1 MKVSI
6 IIPALDEARTVG
18 EVVAVAKRA
27 ASVSEVIVVSDGSS
41 DGTAAIARQAGADL
55 VVELSK
61 TVGKGGAVMAG
72 VDLAQGEVLVFLD
85 ADLIGLQPS
94 HIEQLVQPILR
105 KDADMIVGM
114 LGEDLLQVVAPYLV
128 GQRALTRGL
137 LLRAPDLRS
146 RGYALDYTLSRAA
159 RRQKWR
165 VRSVDLDAVKHRSKQ
180 KKYGLVRGYRF
191 KLQATRDHFISRT
204 SRRNRLFGWR
214 GGAAGLTVVL
224 MAYGLAGLFIPNTF
238 AGRLNVMP
246 QPTAADRI
254 LLVVAHN
261 DDELIAAGGYLAAA
275 LAAGSQITVVVVT
288 NGDGNKF
295 SAAVLSRR
303 VRPGPKEYIR
313 EGEVRQQE
321 SLAALHRLG
330 LPGEQ
335 VLFLGF
341 PDRGLEDL
349 LGTHWPKNAPYIS
362 PFTRTASP
370 PYGGAYQPSATY
382 TGDDLY
388 ALLAGI
394 AERLKPTIAIFHSDL
409 DEHPDHQALHAFVTM
424 VLDDLAQ
431 RFPGQRTARF
441 TFVIHADDYPRPLRY
456 SPKSALAPPPRV
468 QAEGRWL
475 KYDLTPAQVTLKTQ
489 AMHAYRSQYQS
500 PYLRLLL
507 NSFIRR
513 NELFIDESDPVVR

>member
-18 EVVAVAKRA
+18 DVVTAAKQA
-27 ASVSEVIVVSDGSS
+27 ASVDEVIVVSDGSR
-41 DGTAAIARQAGADL
+41 DGTAALARAAGADL

-85 ADLIGLQPS
+85 ADLIGLTPA
-94 HIEQLVQPILR
+94 HVEQLIRPILR
-105 KDADMIVGM
+105 KDADMVVGM
-114 LGEDLLQVVAPYLV
+114 LGEDLLQVMAPYLV

-137 LLRAPDLRS
+137 LLRAPDLRN

-165 VRSVDLDAVKHRSKQ
+165 VRSVDLDGVKHRSKQ

-191 KLQATRDHFISRT
+191 KLQATRDHFLGRATQRSRL
-204 SRRNRLFGWR
+204 SGWR
-214 GGAAGLTVVL
+214 GGAAGLIVVL
-224 MAYGLAGLFIPNTF
+224 GAYGLAGLMIPNTF
-238 AGRLNVMP
+238 AGPLNVMP

-261 DDELIAAGGYLAAA
+261 DDELIAAGGYLSAAV
-275 LAAGSQITVVVVT
+275 AAGSQVSVVVVT

-321 SLAALHRLG
+321 SLAALRRVG
-330 LPGEQ
+330 LSGDQ
-335 VLFLGF
+335 IQFLGF

-349 LGTHWPKNAPYIS
+349 LDTHWPKNAPYVS
-362 PFTRTASP
+362 PFTRTTSP

-382 TGDDLY
+382 TGEDLY
-388 ALLAGI
+388 AVLMDI
-394 AERLKPTIAIFHSDL
+394 ATRVRPTIAIFHSDL
-409 DEHPDHQALHAFVTM
+409 DEHADHQALHTFATM

-431 RFPGQRTARF
+431 RDPSLRTQRF

-456 SPKSALAPPPRV
+456 SPKSALAPPPHV
-468 QAEGRWL
+468 HPEGRWL
-475 KYDLTPAQVTLKTQ
+475 KYDLTPAQVSVKTQ

-513 NELFIDESDPVVR
+513 NELFIEEGPR